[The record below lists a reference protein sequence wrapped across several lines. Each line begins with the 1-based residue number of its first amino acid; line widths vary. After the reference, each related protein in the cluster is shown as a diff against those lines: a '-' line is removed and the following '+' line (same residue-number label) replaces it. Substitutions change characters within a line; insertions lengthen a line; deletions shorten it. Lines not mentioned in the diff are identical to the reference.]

1 MDDDTPPGGH
11 ARIDAAEL
19 NWVEVTDN
27 GQRLCLRMLDR
38 AGRPASVSLPVACLN
53 AVLSAVPRSASDL
66 LSDGRGEVHTIDGW
80 SLGQDKDGLALTLHL
95 PDGARITFAVKP
107 SQIEAMASLVGHVGA
122 PRRARLN

>member
-1 MDDDTPPGGH
+1 MKEATPSDRH

-38 AGRPASVSLPVACLN
+38 AGRPASVSFPVACLN

-66 LSDGRGEVHTIDGW
+66 LRDGRGQVHTIDSW

-95 PDGARITFAVKP
+95 PDGAKITFAVKP
-107 SQIEAMASLVGHVGA
+107 SQIEAMASLVGHVGD
-122 PRRARLN
+122 PRHARLN